1 MLKMHAGV
9 YICELTSRWVP
20 AHCVQVDSTVV
31 EHEFM
36 L

>member
-1 MLKMHAGV
+1 MIKC
-9 YICELTSRWVP
+9 ICCDHMVELTSRWVP
-20 AHCVQVDSTVV
+20 AYCIQVDATVV